1 MLFGVCVVVVN
12 DIDLQQV
19 CDVVMKY
26 GFDVEIYGDGYEVVV
41 VVDVQVVFV
50 MLWGLMYEV
59 FVFDVIV
66 YGKLVFCEK
75 LLVVMVDGCMWIVE
89 VEVVYG
95 KWFVQVGFM
104 WLYDEGYCVFKC
116 VIDSGQ
122 IGVLL
127 MLYCVYC
134 NQLVGECYMIDMVI
148 IDMLIYEFDVLC
160 WLFGEDYMSVQVV
173 YLKKMCYVSVYFVDL
188 QIVLL
193 EIVSGVCID
202 VEIFV
207 NCQYGYDIQCEVVG
221 EQGIVKLFDLLV
233 VGFRYVVWQLVEIM
247 IDWKECFIVLYDVE
261 LQVFIDGVW
270 QGVLIGLFVW
280 DGYVVVVVVDVCV
293 WVQQSGVVE
302 LIVMVECFVF
312 YCG

>member
-104 WLYDEGYCVFKC
+104 
-116 VIDSGQ
+116 
-122 IGVLL
+122 
-127 MLYCVYC
+127 
-134 NQLVGECYMIDMVI
+134 
-148 IDMLIYEFDVLC
+148 
-160 WLFGEDYMSVQVV
+160 
-173 YLKKMCYVSVYFVDL
+173 
-188 QIVLL
+188 
-193 EIVSGVCID
+193 
-202 VEIFV
+202 
-207 NCQYGYDIQCEVVG
+207 
-221 EQGIVKLFDLLV
+221 
-233 VGFRYVVWQLVEIM
+233 
-247 IDWKECFIVLYDVE
+247 
-261 LQVFIDGVW
+261 
-270 QGVLIGLFVW
+270 
-280 DGYVVVVVVDVCV
+280 
-293 WVQQSGVVE
+293 
-302 LIVMVECFVF
+302 
-312 YCG
+312 

>member
-1 MLFGVCVVVVN
+1 
-12 DIDLQQV
+12 
-19 CDVVMKY
+19 
-26 GFDVEIYGDGYEVVV
+26 
-41 VVDVQVVFV
+41 
-50 MLWGLMYEV
+50 
-59 FVFDVIV
+59 
-66 YGKLVFCEK
+66 
-75 LLVVMVDGCMWIVE
+75 
-89 VEVVYG
+89 
-95 KWFVQVGFM
+95 
-104 WLYDEGYCVFKC
+104 
-116 VIDSGQ
+116 
-122 IGVLL
+122 
-127 MLYCVYC
+127 
-134 NQLVGECYMIDMVI
+134 MIDMVI

-221 EQGIVKLFDLLV
+221 EQGIVKLFDLFV
-233 VGFRYVVWQLVEIM
+233 VGFKYVVWQLVEIM